1 MENSRKFE
9 DLLAAAYISGAAEAF
24 KKSKELDSEAVTR
37 NLEELKILR
46 HRFLARAESAGYR
59 EPVHHIDAAKQMAK
73 NLLVKIKEK
82 AQESIST
89 NANKT
94 MHNTKEMET
103 HMETPRIA
111 EFEHA
116 GAPAP
121 ASGILQAITGITNS
135 IKAFTL
141 GNAPSPSPS
150 TSSMNHPM
158 EHSLSLNTSSMNH
171 PMEHSLSLTTNTSKP
186 LPPVLQ
192 LGGKRYRLKKTYR
205 KRK

>member
-46 HRFLARAESAGYR
+46 HRFLARAESAGFR

-73 NLLVKIKEK
+73 DLLVKIKER
-82 AQESIST
+82 ALASSSTHTERST
-89 NANKT
+89 NANST
-94 MHNTKEMET
+94 MHNAK
-103 HMETPRIA
+103 ETPPTAPI
-111 EFEHA
+111 ELA
-116 GAPAP
+116 GVPAP
-121 ASGILQAITGITNS
+121 AEGILKAISGITDS
-135 IKAFTL
+135 IKAFTF
-141 GNAPSPSPS
+141 GNAAPAPSPSSLPLSLPS
-150 TSSMNHPM
+150 SLEHPM
-158 EHSLSLNTSSMNH
+158 SLS
-171 PMEHSLSLTTNTSKP
+171 TNTTKP

-205 KRK
+205 KRR